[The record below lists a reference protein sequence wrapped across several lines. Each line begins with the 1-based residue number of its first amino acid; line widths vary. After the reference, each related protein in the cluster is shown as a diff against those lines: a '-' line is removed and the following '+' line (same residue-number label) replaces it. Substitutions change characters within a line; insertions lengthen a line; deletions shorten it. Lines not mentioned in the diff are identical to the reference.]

1 MQQTAATT
9 QVIDKSYLSGLL
21 LKCGLFFSGGLILTG
36 VILYFSAHQPLGPS
50 YQESFS
56 RLAQLKEE
64 MLIKSIIIY
73 CLVTVLALAGIVFVT
88 VLYSHRVVGPLVG
101 MKRVVRAIAGG
112 DFTQVVHIRQK
123 DAIQPMATALNTLI
137 DTYKTKLRFIDQ
149 QTKLLQEKLDVP
161 GDGPQAAE
169 INETA
174 RTIKDALASLHLQ

>member
-1 MQQTAATT
+1 VQQTAATT

-73 CLVTVLALAGIVFVT
+73 CLVTALALAGIVFVT

-101 MKRVVRAIAGG
+101 MKRVVKAIAGG
-112 DFTQVVHIRQK
+112 DFTQAVHIRQK
-123 DAIQPMATALNTLI
+123 DAIQPMATALNTMI

-149 QTKLLQEKLDVP
+149 QTKLLQEKMDLP

-174 RTIKDALASLHLQ
+174 HTIKDALASLHLQ